1 MTART
6 TTSDRRPTE
15 DDFTP
20 VQSFLRLPPNQWFD
34 AFGMW
39 LTSAPHMLRSFSA
52 LRIVLGVAIL
62 AFLLTSAPDRHYLW
76 GSGSSW
82 LEPATRLRSFP
93 WFFDIFPKDN
103 PVLFDILYVLL
114 ILVTAAFVAGFF
126 TRLSTVGLLLLWV
139 GLYTNSVVLANG
151 GDVVMRITL
160 FFALF
165 ANLGEHWSVD
175 SWRKRQSL
183 RKRRPRTP
191 LLPAT
196 ITTAAHNSAL
206 LILCWQLILIY
217 VNSGIFKLR
226 GDQWREGTALYY
238 ALNLE
243 QFTPFPALN
252 ELAWQITPFVYI
264 GSFIGIW
271 VQLAFPAMLIW
282 RPTRYLA
289 LALLMGMHLGIGF
302 LFGLWP
308 FSLAMIALDLL
319 FIRDSSWRRAERF
332 VRSKIRG

>member
-1 MTART
+1 MTAKG
-6 TTSDRRPTE
+6 SDETVTR

-20 VQSFLRLPPNQWFD
+20 VQSFLRLPPNQWFN
-34 AFGMW
+34 AFGSW

-52 LRIVLGVAIL
+52 LRIVLGTAIL
-62 AFLLTSAPDRHYLW
+62 AYLLTSAKDRHYMW

-82 LEPATRLRSFP
+82 LEPATRLRDFP
-93 WFFDIFPKDN
+93 WFFNIFPKDN
-103 PVLFDILYVLL
+103 PVLFDILYIIL
-114 ILVTAAFVAGFF
+114 ILVTAAFIAGIF
-126 TRLSTVGLLLLWV
+126 TRLSSVALLLLWV

-160 FFALF
+160 FFILF

-175 SWRKRQSL
+175 SWRRSRSPQD
-183 RKRRPRTP
+183 RRPSRRI
-191 LLPAT
+191 LPELVT
-196 ITTAAHNSAL
+196 SAAHNSAL

-226 GDQWREGTALYY
+226 GDEWRDGTALYY
-238 ALNLE
+238 AMNLE
-243 QFTPFPALN
+243 QFAPFPGLN

-271 VQLAFPAMLIW
+271 VQLAFPVMLIW
-282 RPTRYLA
+282 RPTRYLG
-289 LALLMGMHLGIGF
+289 LALLMGMHLGIAF
-302 LFGLWP
+302 FFGLWP

-319 FIRDSSWRRAERF
+319 FIRDSSWERAARWT
-332 VRSKIRG
+332 RAKIGK